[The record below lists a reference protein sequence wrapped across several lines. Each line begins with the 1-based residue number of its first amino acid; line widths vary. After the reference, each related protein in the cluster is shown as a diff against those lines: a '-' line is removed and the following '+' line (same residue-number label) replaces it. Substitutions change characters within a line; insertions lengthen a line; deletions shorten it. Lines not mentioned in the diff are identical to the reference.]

1 MPEKRKKGQVS
12 ITYGVLKYIF
22 CIIEDSDRS
31 ERPPSLSNIPDW
43 LNLLCG
49 RDVGNLVKKPYSFL
63 SKVKF
68 IRNNPACVN
77 HLIPEFIA

>member
-1 MPEKRKKGQVS
+1 MPEKRKKGQLS

-31 ERPPSLSNIPDW
+31 ERPHSLSNIPDC

-49 RDVGNLVKKPYSFL
+49 RDVGNLDKKLCSFL
-63 SKVKF
+63 RKVK
-68 IRNNPACVN
+68 VDQK
-77 HLIPEFIA
+77 